1 MKTRAFEVALEEAD
15 SLLKLS
21 KEEVLKT
28 CIYSNDFIKA
38 TKPKD
43 TSHIKTDRTKRTKP
57 PVQML
62 SHDELDL
69 KKLKSLL
76 SSDKFKFL
84 IQSNFERVTKSE
96 GLSPQIITTNL
107 SIRKR
112 RPKKKDKILQSDSM
126 LQQKDE
132 HSMDQSCNKLQ
143 EKWPLAKV
151 GQNNSKLQPPKNSEL
166 PHATESRNSDLPHMN
181 NVLEP
186 NNSAS
191 GMNDILEAEEEAQRE
206 FEMIETMLSLVQDSS
221 GSTGSL
227 MGIMSGGSD
236 ELHQTSMSKKKES
249 EEGNRNAVNEMV
261 GEGERGMDC
270 PQSVDN
276 SMEIDG
282 QSSGTDGQSGGT
294 DGQNGGTDG
303 QSGSTDGQSGG
314 TADGQSGGTD
324 GQSGGT
330 DGQSGGT
337 AVNDEA
343 WMSLM
348 NSIDTLDG
356 KKHQGKLIKSIQVEL
371 GLHFN

>member
-28 CIYSNDFIKA
+28 CIYSNDFVKA

-43 TSHIKTDRTKRTKP
+43 TSHIKTGRTKRTKP

-112 RPKKKDKILQSDSM
+112 RPKKKDKILQSDNM

-132 HSMDQSCNKLQ
+132 QPSMDQSCNKLQ
-143 EKWPLAKV
+143 EKWPLAEA

-166 PHATESRNSDLPHMN
+166 PHATKSRNSDLPHMN

-191 GMNDILEAEEEAQRE
+191 GMNDILEAEEEAHRE

-236 ELHQTSMSKKKES
+236 ELHQTSMSEKKES

-282 QSSGTDGQSGGT
+282 QSGGT
-294 DGQNGGTDG
+294 
-303 QSGSTDGQSGG
+303 
-314 TADGQSGGTD
+314 DGQSGGTD

-330 DGQSGGT
+330 DGQSGGTGGQSGGTDGQSGGTDGKSGGT

-356 KKHQGKLIKSIQVEL
+356 KKHQGKLIKSIQVKL
-371 GLHFN
+371 GLRFD